1 MPPRVEDS
9 DLLAGDVAV
18 VWLFALT
25 QKTASVALSP
35 SFPGWLAPVAV
46 DPESLAGF
54 LGESTWLA
62 TTWIVVSAAIGG
74 YELETDG
81 VLGREEGEMREAV
94 KGAALAWLVWAPVAL
109 FGLRCFERATG
120 LRASF
125 PAGVT
130 LGTVLGVMIAWRAFA
145 KVVGLMGW
153 WRPGRVKGE
162 REDDDWAFLFASL
175 GGAAAV
181 ATGGAL
187 ADFATRWWLV
197 EADLG

>member
-1 MPPRVEDS
+1 M
-9 DLLAGDVAV
+9 
-18 VWLFALT
+18 
-25 QKTASVALSP
+25 Q
-35 SFPGWLAPVAV
+35 
-46 DPESLAGF
+46 
-54 LGESTWLA
+54 
-62 TTWIVVSAAIGG
+62 
-74 YELETDG
+74 
-81 VLGREEGEMREAV
+81 EAV
-94 KGAALAWLVWAPVAL
+94 KGAALAWIAWAPFAL
-109 FGLRCFERATG
+109 FGLRWFERATG
-120 LRASF
+120 LRSSF

-187 ADFATRWWLV
+187 ADFATRWLV
-197 EADLG
+197 EGDMG

>member
-1 MPPRVEDS
+1 MTS
-9 DLLAGDVAV
+9 DYN
-18 VWLFALT
+18 FAHNYISEEKGT
-25 QKTASVALSP
+25 Y
-35 SFPGWLAPVAV
+35 
-46 DPESLAGF
+46 SLATF
-54 LGESTWLA
+54 NPT
-62 TTWIVVSAAIGG
+62 
-74 YELETDG
+74 
-81 VLGREEGEMREAV
+81 
-94 KGAALAWLVWAPVAL
+94 APVAL
-109 FGLRCFERATG
+109 LGLRWFERATG

-187 ADFATRWWLV
+187 ADFATRWLV